1 MPYAQHDFGKLNDEE
16 IIALYKSGEKEA
28 FKNLIDRYTIPLYN
42 FTARITNRIDTS
54 DIVQEIFIKIWKN
67 LNNFDREKASFKTWI
82 FTIAR
87 NTVIDFSRKRERL
100 LFSDMENNS
109 EKGLSFFEE
118 NIPDENII
126 PFEALQKLQDKEFL
140 NNTLKKLLPDEN
152 EILVLHYQED
162 MTFDEIGKVLNKSL
176 NTVKSKHRRT
186 LIKLRKM
193 LD

>member
-1 MPYAQHDFGKLNDEE
+1 
-16 IIALYKSGEKEA
+16 
-28 FKNLIDRYTIPLYN
+28 
-42 FTARITNRIDTS
+42 TNRIDTS

>member
-1 MPYAQHDFGKLNDEE
+1 MPYTQHDFGKLNDEE

-42 FTARITNRIDTS
+42 FTARLTNRIDTS

-109 EKGLSFFEE
+109 EKCLINFA
-118 NIPDENII
+118 PK
-126 PFEALQKLQDKEFL
+126 A
-140 NNTLKKLLPDEN
+140 TRAAY
-152 EILVLHYQED
+152 ILVSWSV
-162 MTFDEIGKVLNKSL
+162 FDLKS
-176 NTVKSKHRRT
+176 SFG
-186 LIKLRKM
+186 
-193 LD
+193 